1 MGAAV
6 PQIFS
11 TSRAEAAV
19 FRFPPLFFPVV
30 ISLALILQAYLPVV
44 VHAAVYLDLP
54 LLVVVYWAI
63 ASRNATSASLLGALL
78 GLAQDSLSH
87 LALGVN
93 GIAKTLIGYA
103 NASFGSKMD
112 ADHAGI
118 RWLAVFACFEFNRA
132 VLYGFER
139 YLLGT
144 PVPWRGMVTAVAAA
158 SNAALA
164 VVLYQGMDRFR
175 SWV

>member
-30 ISLALILQAYLPVV
+30 FVLAMTAQAYLPVV

-54 LLVVVYWAI
+54 LLVVIYWAFTI
-63 ASRNATSASLLGALL
+63 RNPVSASLVGAVLGV
-78 GLAQDSLSH
+78 AQDSVAH

-93 GIAKTLIGYA
+93 GIAKTLIGYVD
-103 NASFGSKMD
+103 ASLGARVD
-112 ADHAGI
+112 ADHPGI
-118 RWLAVFACFEFNRA
+118 RLLVVFGCYEFNRF
-132 VLYGFER
+132 VLYAFER
-139 YLLGT
+139 FLLGT
-144 PVPWRGMVTAVAAA
+144 PIPWQGEVTALAAGL
-158 SNAALA
+158 NALLA
-164 VVLYQGMDRFR
+164 VVLYRGFDRFR
-175 SWV
+175 HWM